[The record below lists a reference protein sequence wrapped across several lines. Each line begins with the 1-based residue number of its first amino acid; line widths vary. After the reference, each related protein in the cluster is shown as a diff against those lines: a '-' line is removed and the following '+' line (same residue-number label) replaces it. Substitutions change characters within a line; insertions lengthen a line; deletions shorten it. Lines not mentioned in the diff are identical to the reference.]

1 MKRSFSPF
9 SDDELKGFRDGFAH
23 IGKGITYLNHAAVA
37 PLSDAVRSAMEDYLD
52 QRNRTHVENFE
63 LSVPV
68 IEQCREKIQRLINAP
83 GLHDTA
89 FTGNTSDG
97 ISLVASGLS
106 WKNGDE
112 VLLNTMEFPSN
123 VQPWRTLE
131 LKGVKLNFV
140 QVKDGSITADQ
151 IERHINNKTRVV
163 AISAVQFMN
172 GYLADMEA
180 IGKLCREK
188 NIFFVVDAIQALGQV
203 PIDVQKYNIDA
214 LATGGHKWLMS
225 PIGTGFLYLS
235 DRLRHRLN
243 PVRTG
248 WFSVEVPWDLL
259 NYDQPFLD
267 NTTRFEAGSP
277 NMIGLAGM
285 NASLNTLLEIGVE
298 KIQAHLRSLTDLLT
312 QRVLSESDFEL
323 YSPVDNRHRSGIVT
337 FKFLKSVDGEK
348 VINELKREKLVIS
361 YREGYFRVSPHFYT
375 TESEIENAFNKITA
389 MIQNS

>member
-1 MKRSFSPF
+1 MKRSCSSF
-9 SDDELKGFRDGFAH
+9 SDEELNRFRDGFSH
-23 IGKGITYLNHAAVA
+23 IGEGITYLNHAAVA
-37 PLSDAVRSAMEDYLD
+37 PLSDAVRSAMEEYLD

-63 LSVPV
+63 LAVPV
-68 IEQCREKIQRLINAP
+68 IEQCREKVQKLINAP
-83 GLHDTA
+83 HLHDTA

-106 WKNGDE
+106 WKKGDE

-123 VQPWRTLE
+123 VQPWRALE
-131 LKGVKLNFV
+131 PMGVKLNFV
-140 QVKDGSITADQ
+140 QVTNGTITAEQ
-151 IERHINNKTRVV
+151 IEKHINKNTRIV

-172 GYLADMEA
+172 GFLADLEA

-188 NIFFVVDAIQALGQV
+188 EIFFVVDAIQALGQI
-203 PIDVQKYNIDA
+203 PIDVQKNNIDA

-235 DRLRHRLN
+235 DRLRHKLN

-267 NTTRFEAGSP
+267 NTMRFEAGSP

-285 NASLNTLLEIGVE
+285 NASLNSLLGIGVE
-298 KIQAHLRSLTDLLT
+298 RIQTHLRNLTDLFT
-312 QRVLSESDFEL
+312 QKVFSDSTYEL
-323 YSPVDNRHRSGIVT
+323 YSPAENKYRSGIVT
-337 FKFLKSVDGEK
+337 FKPLKGVDGEK

-361 YREGYFRVSPHFYT
+361 YREGYFRISPHFYST
-375 TESEIENAFNKITA
+375 QSEIEHAFNKITE
-389 MIQNS
+389 MIQKS

>member
-1 MKRSFSPF
+1 MKRSFNPF
-9 SDDELKGFRDGFAH
+9 TDHELKSYRDGFSH
-23 IGKGITYLNHAAVA
+23 IGEGITYLNHAAVA
-37 PLSDAVRSAMEDYLD
+37 PLSDAVRAAMEEYLD

-63 LSVPV
+63 LAVPV
-68 IEQCREKIQRLINAP
+68 IEQCREKVQKLINAP

-123 VQPWRTLE
+123 VQPWRV
-131 LKGVKLNFV
+131 LKSMGVKLNFV
-140 QVKDGSITADQ
+140 QVNNGAITTEQ
-151 IERHINNKTRVV
+151 IEKHINKNTRVV

-172 GYLADMEA
+172 GYLADLEA
-180 IGKLCREK
+180 IGKLCRDK
-188 NIFFVVDAIQALGQV
+188 DIFFVVDAIQALGQIS
-203 PIDVQKYNIDA
+203 IDVQKYNIDA

-235 DRLRHRLN
+235 DRLRHKLN

-298 KIQAHLRSLTDLLT
+298 RIQIHLQSLTDWLT
-312 QRVLSESDFEL
+312 QRVLSEPNYEL
-323 YSPVDNRHRSGIVT
+323 YSPADNSHRSGIVT
-337 FKFLKSVDGEK
+337 FKFLKGVDGEQ
-348 VINELKREKLVIS
+348 VINELKKEKLVIS
-361 YREGYFRVSPHFYT
+361 YREGYFRISPHFYST
-375 TESEIENAFNKITA
+375 QSEIEHAYNKITE
-389 MIQNS
+389 MIQES

>member
-9 SDDELKGFRDGFAH
+9 SDEELNRFRDGFAH
-23 IGKGITYLNHAAVA
+23 IDESITYLNHAAVA
-37 PLSDAVRSAMEDYLD
+37 PLSNVVRSAMDEYLD

-63 LSVPV
+63 LAVPV

-83 GLHDTA
+83 AMHDTA

-123 VQPWRTLE
+123 VQPWRALE
-131 LKGVKLNFV
+131 SKGVKLNFV
-140 QVKDGSITADQ
+140 QVTDGTITADQ
-151 IERHINNKTRVV
+151 IEKHLNNKTRVV

-172 GYLADMEA
+172 GYLADLEA
-180 IGKLCREK
+180 IGQLCRDK
-188 NIFFVVDAIQALGQV
+188 NIFFVVDAIQALGQI

-259 NYDQPFLD
+259 NYDQPYLD
-267 NTTRFEAGSP
+267 NTMRFEAGSP

-285 NASLNTLLEIGVE
+285 NASLNTLLDIGVAR
-298 KIQAHLRSLTDLLT
+298 IQAHLRTLSDQLT
-312 QRVLSESDFEL
+312 QKVLSETDYEL
-323 YSPVDNRHRSGIVT
+323 YSPVDNRYRSGIVT
-337 FKFLKSVDGEK
+337 FKFLKSIDGEK
-348 VINELKREKLVIS
+348 VINELKSEKLVIS
-361 YREGYFRVSPHFYT
+361 YREGYFRISPHFYSSP
-375 TESEIENAFNKITA
+375 SEIENAFNKINE
-389 MIQNS
+389 MIKK

>member
-9 SDDELKGFRDGFAH
+9 SDEELKGFRDGFSH
-23 IGKGITYLNHAAVA
+23 IGHGITYLNHAAVA
-37 PLSDAVRSAMEDYLD
+37 PLSDAVRAAMEQYLD
-52 QRNRTHVENFE
+52 QRNRTHIENFE
-63 LSVPV
+63 LAVPV
-68 IEQCREKIQRLINAP
+68 IEECRDKIQKLINAP

-89 FTGNTSDG
+89 FTCNTSDG
-97 ISLVASGLS
+97 ISLISSGLP
-106 WKNGDE
+106 WQNGDE

-123 VQPWRTLE
+123 VQPWRALE
-131 LKGVKLNFV
+131 SKGVKLNFV
-140 QVKDGSITADQ
+140 QVTDGTITADQ
-151 IERHINNKTRVV
+151 IEKHINSKTRVV

-172 GYLADMEA
+172 GYLADLEA
-180 IGKLCREK
+180 IGQIFRNK

-225 PIGTGFLYLS
+225 PIGTGFLYMN
-235 DRLRHRLN
+235 DRLRHKLN

-285 NASLNTLLEIGVE
+285 NASLNTLLGVGVD
-298 KIQAHLRSLTDLLT
+298 KIQAHLRSLTDLMT
-312 QRVLSESDFEL
+312 NQILSEPDFEL
-323 YSPVDNRHRSGIVT
+323 YSPVENRHRSGIVT
-337 FKFLKSVDGEK
+337 FKYLKSVDGEK

-361 YREGYFRVSPHFYT
+361 YREGYFRVSPHFYST
-375 TESEIENAFNKITA
+375 QKEIENAFIKITT
-389 MIQNS
+389 IIRKS